1 VDAFWRLVSDG
12 AMRRKIMAD
21 TPAAFYG
28 FAPGLRAAS
37 VRGN

>member
-1 VDAFWRLVSDG
+1 
-12 AMRRKIMAD
+12 MRRKIMVD

-28 FAPGLRAAS
+28 FAPGLRVAS